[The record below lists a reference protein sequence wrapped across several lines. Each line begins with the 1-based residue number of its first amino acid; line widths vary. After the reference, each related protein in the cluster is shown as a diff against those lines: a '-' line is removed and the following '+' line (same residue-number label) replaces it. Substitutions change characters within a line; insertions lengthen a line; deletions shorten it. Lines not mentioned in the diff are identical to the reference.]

1 MPDPIWRRIAE
12 DLRVK
17 IENGELGSSGQPLPS
32 ELELRA
38 EYKASRNTVRDAV
51 KWLMSRGLVE
61 TRPGQGTYVVQ
72 AIDPFVTSLTAE
84 HSPGVSQTTSYA
96 SEVAASGG
104 RKATVSVPRIEV
116 QTPTGVVADQLG
128 LTDTDSV
135 VIRHQ
140 QRYIDDIPWSLQTT
154 HYPMSFV
161 ERGATDLLVPQDK
174 PDGVVH
180 YLGEKLGIRQT
191 GWTDIM
197 QVRAPDS
204 VESAFFGLPDD
215 GRVAVIEI
223 RRTAFDHDK
232 KPFRITITTYPAD
245 RNQFT
250 VTVMDNTEG
259 VSESAESG

>member
-12 DLRVK
+12 DLRIK
-17 IENGELGSSGQPLPS
+17 IENGELGSGGQPLPS
-32 ELELRA
+32 ELELRE
-38 EYKASRNTVRDAV
+38 EYQASRNTVRDAV
-51 KWLMSRGLVE
+51 KWLITRGLVE

-72 AIDPFVTSLTAE
+72 AIDPFVTSLTGE
-84 HSPGVSQTTSYA
+84 QSPGVSQSTSYA
-96 SEVAASGG
+96 SEVEAFS

-128 LTDTDSV
+128 LTERDSV

-154 HYPMSFV
+154 FYPMSFV

-204 VESAFFGLPDD
+204 VESDFFGLPDD

-223 RRTAFDHDK
+223 RRTAFDHEK

-250 VTVMDNTEG
+250 VTVVDNTEG
-259 VSESAESG
+259 TSESAETG